1 MDFMKFRVGIIGCGN
16 IFPMHA
22 YPVQELATCELVSV
36 CDNKE
41 DRAKAK
47 AKEFNCKAYT
57 NYEEMIDKEKLDVVH
72 VCTPHYMHPPMVIRA
87 LEKGSNVL
95 TEKPMS
101 TKYEDAVKMVETAD
115 RAGKTLGVIFQN
127 RYNPG
132 SVLAKKIL
140 DSGELGKILGAKLDV
155 TWMRTDEY
163 YSKSDWKGTWD
174 KEGGGVMID
183 QAIHTFDLLRWLL
196 GSEVEYVD
204 CHIENRTH
212 KIIEVEDE
220 ADGVIK
226 FKNGVLASFYTINY
240 YSEDSDVHLELHC
253 ENGKIHITADAAVID
268 MKDGRKYEA
277 DKVPG
282 ESFSY
287 GNVKGYWGV
296 SHIKQ
301 IDAFYKSL
309 AKGEKP
315 FIDGHEAL
323 GTMQLVLGLYDSGR
337 QKKRIT
343 F

>member
-1 MDFMKFRVGIIGCGN
+1 
-16 IFPMHA
+16 MHA
-22 YPVQELATCELVSV
+22 YPVQALKNRKLAAV
-36 CDNKE
+36 CDNKK
-41 DRAKAK
+41 DRAEAK
-47 AKEFNCKAYT
+47 AKEFDCTAYT
-57 NYEEMIDKEKLDVVH
+57 DYEEMINNEQLDVVH
-72 VCTPHYMHPPMVIRA
+72 VCTPHYLHPPMTIKA
-87 LEKGSNVL
+87 LEKGCNVL

-115 RAGKTLGVIFQN
+115 RVGKTLGVIFQN

-140 DSGELGKILGAKLDV
+140 DSGELGKVLGAKLDV

-183 QAIHTFDLLRWLL
+183 QAIHTFDLLRWLV
-196 GSEVEYVD
+196 GSEMEYVD

-253 ENGKIHITADAAVID
+253 ENGKIFISADAAIIS

-301 IDAFYKSL
+301 VDAFYQSL
-309 AKGEKP
+309 ENDEKP

-323 GTMQLVLGLYDSGR
+323 GTMKLVLGLYDSGR
-337 QKKRIT
+337 QKRRIM

>member
-1 MDFMKFRVGIIGCGN
+1 MKFKVGIIGCGN

-22 YPVQELATCELVSV
+22 FPVQALKTCELVAV

-41 DRAKAK
+41 ERVKAK
-47 AKEFNCKAYT
+47 ASEFNCKAYT
-57 NYEEMIDKEKLDVVH
+57 NYVEMFDKEKLDVVH
-72 VCTPHYMHPPMVIRA
+72 VCTPHFQHPPMVIKA
-87 LEKGSNVL
+87 LEKGFNVL

-101 TKYEDAVKMVETAD
+101 TNYKDAVKMVETAD

-140 DSGELGKILGAKLDV
+140 DSGELGKVLGAKLDV

-196 GSEVEYVD
+196 NSEVEYVD

-212 KIIEVEDE
+212 KLIEVEDE

-253 ENGKIHITADAAVID
+253 ENGKIDIAADVAVVS

-277 DKVPG
+277 DKIPG
-282 ESFSY
+282 ESFPY
-287 GNVKGYWGV
+287 GNVKSYWGV

-309 AKGEKP
+309 SKGKKP
-315 FIDGHEAL
+315 FIDGHDAL
-323 GTMQLVLGLYDSGR
+323 GTMKLIFGLYDSGR

>member
-1 MDFMKFRVGIIGCGN
+1 MTFRVGIVGCGN

-22 YPVQELATCELVSV
+22 YPVSALANCKLVAV

-47 AKEFNCKAYT
+47 AQEFNCKYYLD
-57 NYEEMIDKEKLDVVH
+57 YEEMIDKEKLDVVH
-72 VCTPHYMHPPMVIRA
+72 VCTPHYMHPPIAIAA
-87 LEKGSNVL
+87 LKKGCHVL

-101 TKYEDAVKMVETAD
+101 VKYEDAVAMVDTAD
-115 RAGKTLGVIFQN
+115 STGKTLGVIFQN

-132 SVLAKKIL
+132 SVLAKKVM
-140 DSGELGKILGAKLDV
+140 DGGELGKILGAKLNV

-183 QAIHTFDLLRWLL
+183 QAIHTFDLLRWLIN
-196 GSEVEYVD
+196 SELDYVD

-212 KIIEVEDE
+212 KIIDVEDE
-220 ADGVIK
+220 ADGIIK
-226 FKNGVLASFYTINY
+226 FKNGVMASFYVINY
-240 YSEDSDVHLELHC
+240 YSTDSNIELEIHG
-253 ENGKIHITADAAVID
+253 ENGKISISADTCTVNF
-268 MKDGRKYEA
+268 KDGRSYTA
-277 DKVPG
+277 DKIPG

-309 AKGEKP
+309 EKG
-315 FIDGHEAL
+315 
-323 GTMQLVLGLYDSGR
+323 
-337 QKKRIT
+337 
-343 F
+343 

>member
-1 MDFMKFRVGIIGCGN
+1 MKYRVGIIGCGN

-22 YPVQELATCELVSV
+22 YPVNALESCELVAV

-47 AKEFNCKAYT
+47 AEEFGCKCYFD
-57 NYEEMIDKEKLDVVH
+57 YKEMIDRENLDVVH
-72 VCTPHYMHPPMVIRA
+72 VCTPHYMHPPMVIYA
-87 LEKGSNVL
+87 LEHGCDVM

-101 TKYEDAVKMVETAD
+101 VEFKDTVAMVETAK
-115 RAGKTLGVIFQN
+115 RTGKTLGVIFQN

-132 SVLAKKIL
+132 SILAKKVL
-140 DSGELGKILGAKLDV
+140 ESDELGKVLGAKLSV

-183 QAIHTFDLLRWLL
+183 QAIHTFDLLRWLINSPL
-196 GSEVEYVD
+196 DYVD

-212 KIIEVEDE
+212 HIIEVEDV
-220 ADGVIK
+220 ADGVIA
-226 FKNGVLASFYTINY
+226 FKNGVIASFYTINY
-240 YSEDSDVHLELHC
+240 YSEDSDVELEIHC
-253 ENGKIHITADAAVID
+253 ENGHINIRADVCTVSF
-268 MKDGRKYEA
+268 KDGRSYSA
-277 DKVPG
+277 DKIPG

-309 AKGEKP
+309 VAKERP
-315 FIDGHEAL
+315 FIDGQEAM
-323 GTMQLVLGLYDSGR
+323 GTMQLVLGLYESGKT
-337 QKKRIT
+337 KKRVT

>member
-1 MDFMKFRVGIIGCGN
+1 
-16 IFPMHA
+16 MHA
-22 YPVQELATCELVSV
+22 YPVRELESCDLAAV

-41 DRAKAK
+41 DRVKAK
-47 AKEFNCKAYT
+47 AEEFGCKAYT
-57 NYEEMIDKEKLDVVH
+57 DYEEMIDKEKLDVVH
-72 VCTPHYMHPPMVIRA
+72 VCTPHYLHPPMVIKA

-101 TKYEDAVKMVETAD
+101 TKYEDAVKMVETAE

-140 DSGELGKILGAKLDV
+140 DSGELGKVLGAKLDV

-183 QAIHTFDLLRWLL
+183 QAIHTFDLLRWLV
-196 GSEVEYVD
+196 GSEAEYVD

-212 KIIEVEDE
+212 KTIQVEDE

-253 ENGKIHITADAAVID
+253 ENGKINITADKAVITITE
-268 MKDGRKYEA
+268 GRKYEA

-282 ESFSY
+282 ESFPY

-315 FIDGHEAL
+315 FIDGREAL

>member
-1 MDFMKFRVGIIGCGN
+1 
-16 IFPMHA
+16 MHA
-22 YPVQELATCELVSV
+22 YPVNALANCTLVAV

-47 AKEFNCKAYT
+47 AVEFNCKYYLD
-57 NYEEMIDKEKLDVVH
+57 YEEMIDKEKLDVVH
-72 VCTPHYMHPPMVIRA
+72 VCTPHYMHPPIVIAA
-87 LEKGSNVL
+87 LKKGCNVL

-101 TKYEDAVKMVETAD
+101 VKYEDSVAMVDTAD
-115 RAGKTLGVIFQN
+115 ATGKTLGVIFQN

-132 SVLAKKIL
+132 SILAKKVM
-140 DSGELGKILGAKLDV
+140 DSGELGKILGAKLNV

-196 GSEVEYVD
+196 NSEPEYVD

-212 KIIEVEDE
+212 KIIDVEDE
-220 ADGVIK
+220 ADGIIK
-226 FKNGVLASFYTINY
+226 FKNGVVASFYTINY
-240 YSEDSDVHLELHC
+240 YSTDSNVEVEIHGEK
-253 ENGKIHITADAAVID
+253 GKINISADTCTVTFA
-268 MKDGRKYEA
+268 DGRSYVA
-277 DKVPG
+277 DKIPG
-282 ESFSY
+282 ETFSY

-301 IDAFYKSL
+301 IEAFYKSL
-309 AKGEKP
+309 EKGERP

-323 GTMQLVLGLYDSGR
+323 GTMKLVLGLYDSGR
-337 QKKRIT
+337 SKKKVT

>member
-1 MDFMKFRVGIIGCGN
+1 MKFKVGIIGCGN

-22 YPVQELATCELVSV
+22 YPVWALENCELAAV

-41 DRAKAK
+41 DRVNKA

-57 NYEEMIDKEKLDVVH
+57 NYEEMFDREELDVAH
-72 VCTPHYMHPPMVIRA
+72 VCTPHYLHPPMVIKA
-87 LEKGSNVL
+87 LEKGCHVL

-101 TKYEDAVKMVETAD
+101 TNYEDAVKMVETAD
-115 RAGKTLGVIFQN
+115 RTGKTLGVIFQN

-132 SVLAKKIL
+132 SALAKKIL
-140 DSGELGKILGAKLDV
+140 DSGELGKVLGAKLDV

-174 KEGGGVMID
+174 KEGGGVLID

-196 GSEVEYVD
+196 DSEPEYVD
-204 CHIENRTH
+204 CHLENRTH
-212 KIIEVEDE
+212 KLIEVEDE
-220 ADGVIK
+220 ADGVIR

-240 YSEDSDVHLELHC
+240 YSEDSDVHLQLHC
-253 ENGKIHITADAAVID
+253 ENGKIDITADVAVIS

-277 DKVPG
+277 NKAPG
-282 ESFSY
+282 ESFPY
-287 GNVKGYWGV
+287 GNSKSYWGV

-301 IDAFYKSL
+301 IEAFYNSL

-315 FIDGHEAL
+315 FIDGRDAL
-323 GTMQLVLGLYDSGR
+323 GTMKMIFGLYDSGR
-337 QKKRIT
+337 QKKSIT

>member
-1 MDFMKFRVGIIGCGN
+1 MTYRVGIIGCGN

-22 YPVQELATCELVSV
+22 YPVNALDNCELVAV

-47 AKEFNCKAYT
+47 AEEFGCKYYT
-57 NYEEMIDKEKLDVVH
+57 DYEEMIDKENLDVVH
-72 VCTPHYMHPPMVIRA
+72 ICTPHYLHPPMAIKA
-87 LEKGSNVL
+87 LEKGCNVM

-101 TKYEDAVKMVETAD
+101 VKFEDTVAMVEAAD
-115 RAGKTLGVIFQN
+115 KAGKTLGVIFQN

-132 SVLAKKIL
+132 SVLAKKVL
-140 DSGELGKILGAKLDV
+140 ESGELGKVLGAKMNV

-163 YSKSDWKGTWD
+163 YSKSDWKGTWE

-196 GSEVEYVD
+196 NSEPEFVE
-204 CHIENRTH
+204 CSIANRTH
-212 KIIEVEDE
+212 DIIDVEDVAE
-220 ADGVIK
+220 GVIK

-240 YSEDSDVHLELHC
+240 YTKDSDVEIELHC
-253 ENGKIHITADAAVID
+253 ENGDIRIAADVCEITLN
-268 MKDGRKYEA
+268 DGRSYVA

-301 IDAFYKSL
+301 IQDFYKSL
-309 AKGEKP
+309 AKGERP
-315 FIDGHEAL
+315 FIDGREAM
-323 GTMQLVLGLYDSGR
+323 GTMKLVLGLYDSGK
-337 QKKRIT
+337 QKEKIT

>member
-1 MDFMKFRVGIIGCGN
+1 MKFKVGIIGCGN

-22 YPVQELATCELVSV
+22 YPVRALENCELAAV

-41 DRAKAK
+41 DRAKTR

-57 NYEEMIDKEKLDVVH
+57 NYEAMFDSENLDVVH
-72 VCTPHYMHPPMVIRA
+72 VCTPHYLHPPMTIRA
-87 LEKGSNVL
+87 LEKGLNVL

-101 TKYEDAVKMVETAD
+101 TNYEDAVKMVEAAD
-115 RAGKTLGVIFQN
+115 RTGKTLGVIFQN

-132 SVLAKKIL
+132 SALAKKML
-140 DSGELGKILGAKLDV
+140 EGGELGKVLGAKLDL

-163 YSKSDWKGTWD
+163 YSRSDWKGTWD
-174 KEGGGVMID
+174 KEGGGVIIE

-196 GSEVEYVD
+196 DSEPEYID
-204 CHIENRTH
+204 CHMENRTH

-220 ADGVIK
+220 ADGVIR

-240 YSEDSDVHLELHC
+240 YSEDSDVHLQLHC
-253 ENGKIHITADAAVID
+253 ENGKIDITADVAVIS

-277 DKVPG
+277 NKAPG
-282 ESFSY
+282 ESFPY
-287 GNVKGYWGV
+287 GNVKSYWGV

-309 AKGEKP
+309 EKGERP
-315 FIDGHEAL
+315 FLDCHDAL
-323 GTMQLVLGLYDSGR
+323 GTMKLIFGLYDSGR

-343 F
+343 L